1 MSPLD
6 LQQSWAG
13 GDTKERSSATVD
25 IRWHPSQLVS
35 VPLAAAPL
43 LVTTQLQLVTMIRQL
58 VHLLTT
64 ASLVLGDN
72 LALET
77 SDMYARR

>member
-1 MSPLD
+1 M
-6 LQQSWAG
+6 
-13 GDTKERSSATVD
+13 
-25 IRWHPSQLVS
+25 
-35 VPLAAAPL
+35 